1 MERPPWLWLG
11 EKSRNISRRSNDAQK
26 GKSSATP
33 QVAFILFSKTQV
45 CLDLLNDN
53 PPSLLY
59 PQDKN
64 PQSRDNADDL
74 QGRAA

>member
-1 MERPPWLWLG
+1 M
-11 EKSRNISRRSNDAQK
+11 
-26 GKSSATP
+26 
-33 QVAFILFSKTQV
+33 AFILFSKTQV

-74 QGRAA
+74 QGRAAWPPVLAPQALNAAINVAATLPELMTKISTRAWP